1 VARSESP
8 GAGARSEL
16 DPTVV
21 GARIRARRK
30 ELGLTLQNVADRA
43 DVSKSLVSRIEIGK
57 TWPSVGVLEQIS
69 TALSTTPRVFVADDD
84 ADGRP
89 DPAAERA
96 GPPAAADNAV
106 NVVRRSARKSV
117 TYPGGRNPLQLLTP
131 DLQRPFE
138 VTLAEENPGEWHEV
152 PRTAVDREEFALVLE
167 GRYEIDVDGDVVGLD
182 AGDSVYFSPRGPY
195 RVRAVG
201 PARARAIW
209 ISTPPGF

>member
-1 VARSESP
+1 MARSEPP
-8 GAGARSEL
+8 GAGARTGL

-69 TALSTTPRVFVADDD
+69 AALSTTPRVFVSEDDAVDRPSSAADGDDPPRGADD
-84 ADGRP
+84 
-89 DPAAERA
+89 
-96 GPPAAADNAV
+96 AV
-106 NVVRRSARKSV
+106 HVVRRAARKSV
-117 TYPGGRNPLQLLTP
+117 TYPGGRHPLQLLTP

-138 VTLAEENPGEWHEV
+138 VTLAEENPGQWYDV
-152 PRTAVDREEFALVLE
+152 ARTAVEREEFALVLE
-167 GRYEIDVDGDVVGLD
+167 GQYEIDVDGEVVSLD
-182 AGDSVYFSPRGPY
+182 PGDSIYFSPGGPY

-201 PARARAIW
+201 PVPARAIW